1 MTKTLSMK
9 ISKKT
14 VLNIAII
21 LFILSFFVTPLGH
34 YGKIFLNRLF
44 SFSPPVIEASKRE
57 KIIDY
62 DWKLKDAEW
71 NFFNFEKSKGRV
83 IFINLWASW
92 KLPSEAELAS
102 IQKMYDEYKGKMDFY
117 IITNENRPPVETF
130 MEKHGFTFPVTY
142 LIIGEKMPIDSGEVP
157 SSYLIDKS
165 GDIVIYKKKIA
176 DWNTS
181 KVYDLLDSLIAE

>member
-1 MTKTLSMK
+1 MK
-9 ISKKT
+9 VTKKT
-14 VLNIAII
+14 ILNIALI

-34 YGKIFLNRLF
+34 YGKIFLNRIF
-44 SFSPPVIEASKRE
+44 SFSPPVIEVSQRE
-57 KIIDY
+57 RITDY

-71 NFFNFEKSKGRV
+71 NFFNFEKSKGNV

-102 IQKMYDEYKGKMDFY
+102 IQKMYDKYKGKMDFY
-117 IITNENRPPVETF
+117 IITNENRPPVEEF
-130 MEKHGFTFPVTY
+130 MAKHDFDFPVTY
-142 LIIGEKMPIDSGEVP
+142 LIIGEKMPIDPDEVP

-165 GDIVIYKKKIA
+165 GDVVIYKKKIA

-181 KVYDLLDSLIAE
+181 KVYTLLDKLIAE